1 MLDRR
6 DVVRDLG
13 HVVEFDRRRFMI
25 FEQQQVGQ
33 RGLRALDL
41 RGQEGF
47 LADIHVE
54 EQRRRGQDRRHA
66 VEATDRG
73 YGAFVDV
80 HELAQFER
88 RLWRQRGRHIGAHAL
103 ASRARFNI
111 GPEPLV
117 LSVRHARSF
126 N

>member
-6 DVVRDLG
+6 NVVRDLG
-13 HVVEFDRRRFMI
+13 HVVQFDRRRFMI
-25 FEQQQVGQ
+25 FEQQQVGK
-33 RGLRALDL
+33 RGLRPLDL

-47 LADIHVE
+47 LADVHVE

-66 VEATDRG
+66 VEAPDRG
-73 YGAFVDV
+73 NSAFVDL
-80 HELAQFER
+80 HEPPEFER
-88 RLWRQRGRHIGAHAL
+88 RIRWQWGRHIGPHAL
-103 ASRARFNI
+103 ASRARFDI

-117 LSVRHARSF
+117 LSVRHKRSF